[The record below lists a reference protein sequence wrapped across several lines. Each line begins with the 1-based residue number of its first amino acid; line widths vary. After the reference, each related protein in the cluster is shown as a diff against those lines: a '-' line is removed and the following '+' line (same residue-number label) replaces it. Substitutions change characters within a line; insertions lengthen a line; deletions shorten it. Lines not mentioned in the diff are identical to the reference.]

1 MRTEKVNFYS
11 EGIKLAGVLY
21 LLIGTIPIVL
31 PAALAGIALFIE
43 AFVGTEFIGAVL
55 DRSDISAVDARET

>member
-21 LLIGTIPIVL
+21 
-31 PAALAGIALFIE
+31 PAGLRSGQTVSPESFKDPAFLASKTPSI
-43 AFVGTEFIGAVL
+43 T
-55 DRSDISAVDARET
+55 S

>member
-21 LLIGTIPIVL
+21 LPDSDQGKPIPESFRVL
-31 PAALAGIALFIE
+31 VF
-43 AFVGTEFIGAVL
+43 
-55 DRSDISAVDARET
+55 SASRTPNTTS

>member
-21 LLIGTIPIVL
+21 LPDSDKDK
-31 PAALAGIALFIE
+31 PFAGIVQGPGFLGLKDAKHYIMMFE
-43 AFVGTEFIGAVL
+43 KAVRRGL
-55 DRSDISAVDARET
+55 RLLML